1 LTNQNEIDYLVLGS
15 RVGRDTAGF
24 RSTEDN
30 FYHFA
35 QNSLVWRSLTAAQQS
50 DFDDWYNSIR
60 GAGDP
65 TGMSPRSPYEPL
77 EPSTADALAAAGQL
91 AESADAGAILTPDV
105 LSSTFDER
113 LASELEQLGRGA
125 EASRYF
131 GADATRS
138 GVERF
143 FTRDSQNVETEEIR
157 SAFIWFYYVHYVKDR
172 RTTAPGALAIENYL
186 NEAQVSAYAQY
197 IVNSTIRGILIN
209 AIREELGRALREG
222 ADPDV
227 GDAGINVED
236 IGDVVDLETGTLTE
250 EAAQNVENAALRRS
264 RESRVTEG
272 EASTPAEEGRLKR
285 LAEQCFLIDYLP
297 EFAIKNQ
304 MTNYDY
310 NNEFLMVHGK
320 TDTLV
325 GKIQYN
331 PSAQFMNSFTPAQL
345 SSLVPKLRLYK
356 VFNQILEGQRGPE
369 YEQEVPFYDHVR
381 GVDLDEMLTATVNRG
396 RAAGIKSFDWTM
408 DGQNPFTA
416 RRDIFAELKLYFQ
429 SMDDFL
435 RTFNVKATVSGGS
448 MVDKS
453 FRYVDLINIDLVP
466 EIEVDA
472 GDAAWNPDYYK
483 LKAEVGWVHPGDSD
497 QILTPNQKEA
507 IKESTMVLFLSAYEH
522 ELNVNAE
529 GNVEVTISYTAWS
542 EASFLDSSADI
553 LADGQT
559 RIRRLQT
566 KKFIEQRAKAGCSA
580 DYMAELRAAYDKI
593 VKDEVYRGW
602 RRLLSELYCRGRVFY
617 IPIAAGDL
625 EDYVTTRERT
635 TSRPFTSLLRAR
647 SGRRDTHSRVTS
659 ANLENQSATYLN
671 TLRQSI
677 PDDFDGDPD
686 KLWENVASLTYD
698 SEGEDR
704 DEDVNVQ
711 FFYLGDLIEVALRL
725 VNRSIPASETGGLQ
739 NQGNTASVGKIDQDL
754 RLVTGPI
761 QYVLNHIVAPDP
773 DVPEGIALPAG
784 STTAESKIIYD
795 INLADIPVSVN
806 YFIDWFLEMAISQDR
821 EIYPVLTFVRDLA
834 NHLLSNM
841 MRQECYRVNN
851 TADQS
856 LQLRT
861 SIFSAA
867 ASPNNKDVLIEERNA
882 PLGIGP
888 RRDSSR
894 LDVDH
899 WYEENAKKPES
910 TRRRLLRP
918 PGQGE
923 RAFHY
928 MMIYSLNAGALE
940 SLDGDQGS
948 DALRGIYHFNIGRD
962 VGIFKDIKFTKSD
975 LAGLRESR
983 FARNF
988 ADQVTGLS
996 ILSNLYEVTI
1006 RCFGTTMFIP
1016 GMKIYVD
1023 PVGIAPELGRPG
1035 DRTSPAHILGFG
1047 GYYVVVK
1054 VESYVESG
1062 KYETVLTA
1070 IPERAGTPDQME
1082 DNTGEVSSG
1091 GQRTTS
1097 TEGCMRQINAES
1109 LIRSVYDGESAAIL
1123 TSAGEGA
1130 APPVHGAD
1138 ARTVGQPEDQPGA
1151 TMTITVT
1158 PGTM

>member
-1 LTNQNEIDYLVLGS
+1 
-15 RVGRDTAGF
+15 
-24 RSTEDN
+24 
-30 FYHFA
+30 
-35 QNSLVWRSLTAAQQS
+35 
-50 DFDDWYNSIR
+50 
-60 GAGDP
+60 
-65 TGMSPRSPYEPL
+65 
-77 EPSTADALAAAGQL
+77 
-91 AESADAGAILTPDV
+91 
-105 LSSTFDER
+105 
-113 LASELEQLGRGA
+113 
-125 EASRYF
+125 
-131 GADATRS
+131 
-138 GVERF
+138 
-143 FTRDSQNVETEEIR
+143 
-157 SAFIWFYYVHYVKDR
+157 
-172 RTTAPGALAIENYL
+172 
-186 NEAQVSAYAQY
+186 
-197 IVNSTIRGILIN
+197 
-209 AIREELGRALREG
+209 
-222 ADPDV
+222 
-227 GDAGINVED
+227 
-236 IGDVVDLETGTLTE
+236 
-250 EAAQNVENAALRRS
+250 
-264 RESRVTEG
+264 
-272 EASTPAEEGRLKR
+272 TPAEEGRLKR

-304 MTNYDY
+304 MTNYNY

-325 GKIQYN
+325 GKMQYN

-369 YEQEVPFYDHVR
+369 YEQEVPFYDHIR
-381 GVDLDEMLTATVNRG
+381 GVDLDEMLTSPINRG
-396 RAAGIKSFDWTM
+396 RAAGITSFDWKM

-435 RTFNVKATVSGGS
+435 RSFNVKTSVRGGS

-466 EIEVDA
+466 EIEVNA
-472 GDAAWNPDYYK
+472 GEAAWNPDYYK
-483 LKAEVGWVHPGDSD
+483 LKAEVGWVYPGDSD
-497 QILTPNQKEA
+497 QILTPDQKKA
-507 IKESTMVLFLSAYEH
+507 IEESTMVLFLAAYEH

-553 LADGQT
+553 LADSQT
-559 RIRRLQT
+559 RLRRLQT
-566 KKFIEQRAKAGCSA
+566 KKFIEQRAKSGCSA
-580 DYMAELRAAYDKI
+580 DYMAELRAAYEKI
-593 VKDEVYRGW
+593 VRDEVYRGW

-647 SGRRDTHSRVTS
+647 SGRRDTHSRVSS
-659 ANLENQSATYLN
+659 ASLENQSATYLN
-671 TLRQSI
+671 TLRESI

-725 VNRSIPASETGGLQ
+725 VNTTTPASQSGGPQ
-739 NQGNTASVGKIDQDL
+739 NQGNSASVGKADQDL
-754 RLVTGPI
+754 RLITGPI
-761 QYVLNHIVAPDP
+761 QYVVNDIVRAPDP
-773 DVPEGIALPAG
+773 DVPEAIALPVGA
-784 STTAESKIIYD
+784 TAESKIIYD

-867 ASPNNKDVLIEERNA
+867 ASSNNKDVLIEERNA

-888 RRDSSR
+888 RRQSSR

-899 WYEENAKKPES
+899 WYETNANKPKS

-918 PGQGE
+918 PDQGE

-940 SLDGDQGS
+940 ALDGDRDR
-948 DALRGIYHFNIGRD
+948 DAERGIYHFNIGRD

-1023 PVGIAPELGRPG
+1023 PIGIAPELGRPG

-1054 VESYVESG
+1054 VESYIESG

-1070 IPERAGTPDQME
+1070 IPERAGTPNQLE
-1082 DNTGEVSSG
+1082 DNSGEVSSG

-1109 LIRSVYDGESAAIL
+1109 LIRGVYSGEMAATL
-1123 TSAGEGA
+1123 TTSGEGA
-1130 APPVHGAD
+1130 TPPVQGPD
-1138 ARTVGQPEDQPGA
+1138 ARTVSQPEEQAGA
-1151 TMTITVT
+1151 TMTVTVT